1 MAIALF
7 LNLKRKG
14 EISVIFLY
22 ELLLRIVSLA
32 RGYKLCPSGNLQ
44 NNRCQN
50 RKAPFEESG
59 AETSSEADRQRSKGR
74 RYRFIRIAFIIFII
88 LLCLILAVASPL
100 RCFALGYASE
110 TIVELILS
118 ALAGTAAYAFAAAG
132 GAELIACLLIG
143 MGASI
148 TVSVIAAAIN
158 TAVECGAW
166 QDFVINCQNNFE
178 IRKNQG
184 TMALAMGGTAFLYA
198 YDWVKEHILGISS
211 DDSSVSPTFNFSKYG
226 SSVYQMGGHGWRSD
240 NSLTFRF
247 SDFMTYKDSINFT
260 YSDRGNFTHTFT
272 YVRNDKLNT
281 SVSCDVSTNKYYG
294 GDYEQL
300 FYHYTPI
307 FNSKE
312 IHMKTSWLRTKVRG
326 ASEDPVL
333 FDFVTDGKIKTV
345 SYVYNKKT
353 YSFTPEN
360 FSNNSI
366 LFSDGSVCSLKLSSG
381 KVVNSFDSFHN
392 FVYLLTFKATDII
405 CSTKHDDGSSTVNW
419 SDTINGVVS
428 DDLTSTVPT
437 ENKKYYDESKD
448 TIATTAGSVRTK
460 VKDGSI
466 TSDTD
471 GKVTVKVNSP
481 AIPTEGS
488 PAIVTPET
496 KINEPVKVTD
506 ISTTLEGVQ
515 TMNPGDAITIGSN
528 NIQLGAQPMGDKLP
542 FSALKTISNMM
553 NTLFISKTDDN
564 KVKAPVIP
572 VDFKVMNQHIK
583 FNIDF
588 SPLDPYVGLVR
599 IGLSVSFLITTYL
612 CFKKW
617 IVNKEL

>member
-1 MAIALF
+1 MF
-7 LNLKRKG
+7 
-14 EISVIFLY
+14 FY
-22 ELLLRIVSLA
+22 ELLFKIVSIA
-32 RGYKLCPSGNLQ
+32 RGYIPCFAGDLQ
-44 NNRCQN
+44 NNPYKI
-50 RKAPFEESG
+50 RKAPFEESC
-59 AETSSEADRQRSKGR
+59 SEADFEISKQRSKSR
-74 RYRFIRIAFIIFII
+74 RNQIIKIAFVIFII
-88 LLCLILAVASPL
+88 LLVLILAFVSPL
-100 RCFALGYASE
+100 RVFALGWASE

-118 ALAGTAAYAFAAAG
+118 ALAGTAASAFMAAG
-132 GAELIACLLIG
+132 GAELIVCLIVG
-143 MGASI
+143 MCASI
-148 TVSVIAAAIN
+148 AVSTIAAAIN

-166 QDFVINCQNNFE
+166 ADFVANCQNNFE
-178 IRKNQG
+178 ISKENG
-184 TMALAMGGTAFLYA
+184 TMRLVMGYSAFLYA
-198 YDWVKEHILGISS
+198 YDWVKLHILGISS

-226 SSVYQMGGHGWRSD
+226 SSLYQMGGHGWRSD

-281 SVSCDVSTNKYYG
+281 SLSCDVSTDSYYG

-326 ASEDPVL
+326 GSGDPVL
-333 FDFVTDGKIKTV
+333 FDFVTDGKITTV

-366 LFSDGSVCSLKLSSG
+366 LFPDGSVCSLKLSSG

-405 CSTKHDDGSSTVNW
+405 CSTKHDDGSFTVNW

-428 DDLTSTVPT
+428 DDLTTTVPT

-460 VKDGSI
+460 VKEGSI
-466 TSDTD
+466 TSETA
-471 GKVTVKVNSP
+471 GNVAVKVNTIAPTDTQVTTST
-481 AIPTEGS
+481 AINTVVGTSE
-488 PAIVTPET
+488 V
-496 KINEPVKVTD
+496 
-506 ISTTLEGVQ
+506 STTLEGVN
-515 TMNPGDAITIGSN
+515 TIKPGDAISIGST
-528 NIQLGAQPMGDKLP
+528 NIISSALPLGDKLP
-542 FSALKTISNMM
+542 FSGLKSISDMM
-553 NTLFISKTDDN
+553 NFLLIDGYKDDE
-564 KVKAPVIP
+564 VKIPVIP
-572 VDFKVMNQHIK
+572 IKIDIPMLNEPFK

-588 SPLDPYVGLVR
+588 SPIDPYIGLVR
-599 IGLSVSFLITTYL
+599 LGLSVEFLICQYFL
-612 CFKKW
+612 FKRW
-617 IVNKEL
+617 LINKEL